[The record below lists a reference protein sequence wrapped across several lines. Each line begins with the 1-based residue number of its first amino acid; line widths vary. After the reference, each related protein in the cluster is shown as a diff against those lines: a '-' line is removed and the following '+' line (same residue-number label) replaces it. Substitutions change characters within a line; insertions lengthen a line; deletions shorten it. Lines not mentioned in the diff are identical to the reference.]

1 MRHNAVKVVTILLF
15 VLLALAASNSNAGA
29 QKAGGDLPRAVP
41 KTWDEE
47 AISSLDVPLVNPG
60 RTPVHTSADV
70 FYKIPARV
78 LYKNYPVYAPG
89 KEPPGYMEMLA
100 KQEPEVVLDASK
112 LKTESDWL
120 KAGEV
125 VFDLPITFNDLAT
138 VEEVR
143 DPEWYKKT
151 GVRIAKDGTVPYVR
165 YVIKEKGKVE
175 LGDFSCA
182 MCHNRVMNDGSVI
195 KGAQGDFPF
204 DRVYAHKMR
213 TTFKVGLARYLVR
226 VLFAAPWLE
235 PDPHAPVR
243 EMSIDQIA
251 TLHEAV
257 PPGVISRF
265 GSSLLFPP
273 AVPDLIGVKD
283 RRYLNHTGH
292 MRHRSIG
299 DMMRYMAIVQDA
311 EVFDRFGDFTPL
323 GRMPNPA
330 TLSRYSDEQLYA
342 LSLYLYSLK
351 PPPNPNK
358 FTPLAARGRKVF
370 NREGCAVCHTPP
382 LYTNN
387 KLTPVDG
394 FKVPEDHLQKFD
406 IMPISVGTDP
416 NLALNT
422 RRGTGYYKVPSLKG
436 VWYRGPFGHSG
447 FVQTLEEWFDP
458 RRTDDGYVASG
469 FRGAGVANKPVKG
482 HSFGLDLS
490 ADDRKALIAFLKTL

>member
-1 MRHNAVKVVTILLF
+1 MVYNAVRLIVILLF
-15 VLLALAASNSNAGA
+15 VLLVLAVSNDNTSAE
-29 QKAGGDLPRAVP
+29 KAGGDSPRVVP

-47 AISSLDVPLVNPG
+47 AIASLDVPLVNPKV
-60 RTPVHTSADV
+60 TPVHTSAAV
-70 FYKIPARV
+70 YYSIPVRPF
-78 LYKNYPVYAPG
+78 YKNYPVYAPG

-100 KQEPEVVLDASK
+100 KQEPEMVFDASK

-120 KAGEV
+120 KAGEM
-125 VFDLPITFNDLAT
+125 VFDVPITFNDLAT
-138 VEEVR
+138 VDEVR
-143 DPEWYKKT
+143 DPAWYKKT
-151 GVRIAKDGTVPYVR
+151 GVLSAKDGTVPYFR

-213 TTFKVGLARYLVR
+213 TTFKLGLARYLAR

-235 PDPHAPVR
+235 PDPHARVR
-243 EMSIDQIA
+243 EMSIDEIA

-311 EVFDRFGDFTPL
+311 EVFDRFGEFSPL
-323 GRMPNPA
+323 GRMPDPA
-330 TLSRYSDEQLYA
+330 KQSRYSDEQLYA

-358 FTPLAARGRKVF
+358 FTPLAARGQKVF
-370 NREGCAVCHTPP
+370 NREGCASCHTPP

-387 KLTPVDG
+387 KLTPVEG
-394 FKVPEDHLQKFD
+394 FKVPEDHLKKFD
-406 IMPISVGTDP
+406 IMPVSVGTDP

-447 FVQTLEEWFDP
+447 FVQTLEEWFDS
-458 RRTDDGYVASG
+458 RRTGDSYVASG
-469 FRGAGVANKPVKG
+469 FRGAGITNKPVKG
-482 HSFGLDLS
+482 HMFGLDLS
-490 ADDRKALIAFLKTL
+490 EDDRKALIAFLKTL

>member
-1 MRHNAVKVVTILLF
+1 MRYNAVKLITILFFILLCIAVSNENTSAEKSLGDSPF
-15 VLLALAASNSNAGA
+15 V
-29 QKAGGDLPRAVP
+29 VP

-47 AISSLDVPLVNPG
+47 AIATLDVPLVKASH
-60 RTPVHTSADV
+60 TPIHTSAAI
-70 FYKIPARV
+70 YYSIPARPF
-78 LYKNYPVYAPG
+78 YKSYPVYAPG

-100 KQEPEVVLDASK
+100 KQEPEIVFDASK
-112 LKTESDWL
+112 LKTEADWV
-120 KAGEV
+120 KAGEM
-125 VFDLPITFNDLAT
+125 VFDVPITFNDLAN
-138 VEEVR
+138 VEDVR
-143 DPEWYKKT
+143 NPAWYQKT
-151 GVRIAKDGTVPYVR
+151 GVLAAKDGTVPYVR

-182 MCHNRVMNDGSVI
+182 MCHNRVMSDGSVI
-195 KGAQGDFPF
+195 KGAQGNFPF
-204 DRVYAHKMR
+204 DRVYAHRMR
-213 TTFKVGLARYLVR
+213 AKFKPALARYLVR

-235 PDPHAPVR
+235 PDPHQRVR
-243 EMSIDQIA
+243 EMSIDEIA

-257 PPGVISRF
+257 PAGVMSRF

-292 MRHRSIG
+292 MRQRSIE
-299 DMMRYMAIVQDA
+299 DLMRYTAIVQDA

-323 GRMPNPA
+323 GRTPNPA
-330 TLSRYSDEQLYA
+330 QQSRYSDEQLYA

-358 FTPLAARGRKVF
+358 FTALAARGQKIF
-370 NREGCAVCHTPP
+370 NREGCGGCHTPP

-394 FKVPEDHLQKFD
+394 FKVPEDHLKRFD
-406 IMPISVGTDP
+406 ILPISVGTDP

-458 RRTDDGYVASG
+458 RRTSDSYVASG
-469 FRGAGVANKPVKG
+469 FRGAGVTNKAVKG
-482 HSFGLDLS
+482 HPFGLELS
-490 ADDRKALIAFLKTL
+490 PDERKALIAFLKTL